1 MSNTTAHVQLDWQQR
16 EFIEDITNNIKKVV
30 EFINRFGTPLVHV
43 PSSLCG
49 QKPACV
55 EFGPFICLTH
65 LDKSTRYRLA
75 VINGKLTALERKVD
89 YIENALR
96 SVSEGQASA
105 QTEAAE

>member
-1 MSNTTAHVQLDWQQR
+1 MSNTTAHIQLDWQQR

-30 EFINRFGTPLVHV
+30 EFINRF
-43 PSSLCG
+43 
-49 QKPACV
+49 
-55 EFGPFICLTH
+55 
-65 LDKSTRYRLA
+65 DKSTRYRLA